1 MRLRCGWDMRNTDGV
16 VGDVVGG
23 HDNNKHR
30 RQLCTMVFRQKQENI
45 DVNVQNGK
53 HWQSPLER
61 YYEI

>member
-1 MRLRCGWDMRNTDGV
+1 MRNTDGV